1 MLTMSFERQLAFAA
15 LSGDHNPMHVDL
27 EEARRSQFGGCVVH
41 GVHLVFAALGA
52 SDRAVRLSIASI
64 DAQFRSAVMVGDEVS
79 FHPVQLDHAT
89 TRIAVHVGDKAR
101 AIVTVIWRDEDQTSV
116 PAAAHWSTDC
126 KRLMLAE
133 LRGVSGTE
141 PLAIDVAAF
150 EDLFPGLASRLDLW
164 DAAMLL
170 ATTRVVGM
178 RCPGQW
184 ALFRQLTWRRE
195 SEGSVDTQVDF
206 EVLRIDERFS
216 MVEVGMTCG
225 PVRVLA
231 EVLVRDAPPAQL
243 AMAELRDEVSAD
255 AFVGMRA
262 LVVGGSRGLGELVA
276 KLFVAGGGQVL
287 LSYRDGLADAE
298 RLVAELGECAG
309 LVHADTDRLSGSFV
323 DAVAEF
329 RPNHVS
335 FMASPP
341 IIRQSAGSFDP
352 AVYQKLTEVYA
363 FGLSSVLAIA
373 QRTGDLRTVF
383 VPSSIY
389 VDDTPVG
396 FEEYRSA
403 KLAAEAVC
411 DAWQRAH
418 PDQRVIVERLPPLV
432 TDQTSALLGNDA
444 SKNVAVILPVLQRLT
459 T

>member
-1 MLTMSFERQLAFAA
+1 MLKLSFERQLAFAA
-15 LSGDHNPMHVDL
+15 LSGDHNPMHVNL

-41 GVHLVFAALGA
+41 GVHLVLAALGA
-52 SDRAVRLSIASI
+52 SDRSVRSGIASI

-79 FHPVQLDHAT
+79 FHPIQLDHAT
-89 TRIAVHVGDKAR
+89 TRIAVHVADKAR
-101 AIVTVIWRDEDQTSV
+101 ATVTVTWRDADQNGV
-116 PAAAHWSTDC
+116 PSSEHGSSDC
-126 KRLMLAE
+126 QRLTLAE

-141 PLAIDVAAF
+141 PLTIDLAAF
-150 EDLFPGLASRLDLW
+150 EGLFPGLASQFDLL

-170 ATTRVVGM
+170 ATTRIVGM

-195 SEGSVDTQVDF
+195 SQGSVDTQVDF

-216 MVEVGMTCG
+216 MVEVGMACG
-225 PVRVLA
+225 PVQVLA

-243 AMAELRDEVSAD
+243 DMAELRDEVPMD
-255 AFVGMRA
+255 AFAGLRA

-287 LSYRDGLADAE
+287 LSYRNGRADAE
-298 RLVAELGECAG
+298 RLVRELGECSG
-309 LVHADTDRLSGSFV
+309 LIHADTDHLSDSFV
-323 DAVAEF
+323 DAVAGF

-341 IIRQSAGSFDP
+341 IIRQQAGSFDS
-352 AVYQKLTEVYA
+352 AVYQKLTGVYA

-373 QRTGDLRTVF
+373 QRAGDLRTVF

-389 VDDTPVG
+389 VDETPVG

-411 DAWQRAH
+411 DAWQRVH
-418 PDQRVIVERLPPLV
+418 PDQRVVAERLPPLI

-459 T
+459 A